1 VEDEEAQPL
10 TGIPLDWLVWATPL
24 AAVPF
29 VPLFGRLGNRSR
41 ELFALLVSAITAAT
55 AVLLAFSNPI
65 PRESTISWLSP
76 YGSADSRVFLQVRTD
91 GLSIFLSL
99 IVNLLGFLIVLYSV
113 GYMKRETG
121 LDRYYALVLL
131 FIGSMTGLVMA
142 GNLLQ
147 LYIFWELVGI
157 CSSFLIAFWYD
168 RPNAVR
174 AGLKAFIVTRVGDI
188 GLLAGLVYIYVNTNP
203 HTVSFAALTS
213 LASAGLIPTTVLT
226 IGGLLVFAGAVG
238 KSAQFPLHVWLPDA
252 MEGPSTVSALIHA
265 ATMVN
270 AGVYLVARVY
280 PIFVTSSIWLM
291 TVGSVGIFSALI
303 AASMA
308 MATSDLKRIL
318 AFSTISQLGLM
329 FAALGLGTGLGLF
342 SAQFHLL
349 SQAAFKALGFLAA
362 GSVIHVLGTRDMDQM
377 GGLSHRMPL
386 TFLAF
391 TFSAL
396 AMTGIPPFIGFWSKD
411 LILTAS
417 LNAGNLLLFIL
428 VLIVSVMT
436 AFYTFRALFRVFL
449 NKPVSDTAN
458 KEVHESPPT
467 MTIPLLILSSA
478 VLLLFLSEG
487 PLANL
492 LGTSVSTSLDLSVV
506 LISLLAFLAGILPAY
521 LVYVRNGNQASHL
534 LARYSL
540 LRQSQRILL
549 AGFGFDRLY
558 DLLIVRPV
566 MSLANRIRTLQ
577 TGILGV
583 NLWALIIFLIVIL
596 LVVLT

>member
-1 VEDEEAQPL
+1 MEDAEAQPL
-10 TGIPLDWLVWATPL
+10 TTIPFDWLVWATPII
-24 AAVPF
+24 AVPL
-29 VPLFGRLGNRSR
+29 VPLFGRIGGRVR
-41 ELFALLVSAITAAT
+41 QTFAILVSLASAVMS
-55 AVLLAFSNPI
+55 VLLLYSSPI
-65 PRESTISWLSP
+65 PRTSTASWLSA
-76 YGSADSRVFLQVRTD
+76 YGFTLQVTTD
-91 GLSIFLSL
+91 GLSIFLGL

-113 GYMKRETG
+113 GYMKNESG

-168 RPNAVR
+168 RPEAVR

-213 LASAGLIPTTVLT
+213 MAQAGLISSTMLTV
-226 IGGLLVFAGAVG
+226 GGLLVFAGAVG

-280 PIFVTSSIWLM
+280 PIFVIDSTWLV
-291 TVGSVGIFSALI
+291 TVGSIGIISALL

-308 MATSDLKRIL
+308 MATPDLKRVL
-318 AFSTISQLGLM
+318 AYSTVSQLGLM
-329 FAALGLGTGLGLF
+329 FAALGLGTSLGLF
-342 SAQFHLL
+342 SAQFHLM

-362 GSVIHVLGTRDMDQM
+362 GSVVHVLGTRDMNQV
-377 GGLSHRMPL
+377 GGLRRKMPL

-391 TFSAL
+391 TFAIL
-396 AMTGIPPFIGFWSKD
+396 AMTGFPPFIGFWSKD

-417 LNAGNLLLFIL
+417 ANAGNLLLYGLIL
-428 VLIVSVMT
+428 LVSVMT
-436 AFYTFRALFRVFL
+436 SFYSFRALFRVFIT
-449 NKPVSDTAN
+449 KPSAEGVESKA
-458 KEVHESPPT
+458 HESPLV
-467 MTIPLLILSSA
+467 MTVPLMILSLG
-478 VLLLFLSEG
+478 VLLLFLVEG
-487 PLANL
+487 PLTNL
-492 LGTSVSTSLDLSVV
+492 LKSTIAIGLEPLSVV
-506 LISLLAFLAGILPAY
+506 ASLLAFVAGIVPAY
-521 LVYVRNGNQASHL
+521 LAYVRNGNQAPNL
-534 LARYSL
+534 VARSSL
-540 LRQSQRILL
+540 LRESQKILV
-549 AGFGFDRLY
+549 AGYGFDKLY
-558 DLLIVRPV
+558 DLVFVRPAIWV
-566 MSLANRIRTLQ
+566 SGKIRGLQ

-583 NLWALIIFLIVIL
+583 NLWALIIAVALFALVIL
-596 LVVLT
+596 I